1 MEINKAPLNKKKCTD
16 QPRYLTIRI
25 SQVQESLQI
34 VVLASADFDN
44 SMDSSTCIYH
54 TLIDKET
61 YDDMCGKQSI
71 LIPFAEFAE
80 RLATFLD
87 YSILHQSPAY
97 THLSSKFLCI
107 VNESEESEDLWT
119 LYICE
124 RNEFR
129 NLVHLQMNLQRMS
142 AAGRA
147 QYL

>member
-1 MEINKAPLNKKKCTD
+1 M
-16 QPRYLTIRI
+16 
-25 SQVQESLQI
+25 QEALQI
-34 VVLASADFDN
+34 VVLASAEHEN
-44 SMDSSTCIYH
+44 NIDSSACIYY

-87 YSILHQSPAY
+87 NSILHQSSAY
-97 THLSSKFLCI
+97 AHLSSKFLCI
-107 VNESEESEDLWT
+107 VNESEASEDLWT

-129 NLVHLQMNLQRMS
+129 NLVHLQMNL
-142 AAGRA
+142 
-147 QYL
+147 